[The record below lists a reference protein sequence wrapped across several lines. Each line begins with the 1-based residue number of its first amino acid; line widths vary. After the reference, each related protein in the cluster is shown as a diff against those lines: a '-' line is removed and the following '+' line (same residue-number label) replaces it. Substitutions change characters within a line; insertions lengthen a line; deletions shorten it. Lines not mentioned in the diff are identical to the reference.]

1 MNNQTV
7 KSIVKFV
14 LPISMA
20 TVLLAL
26 FYWRNQEAVMAFLDF
41 VRDRKAVSAYLD
53 EIGFIGPLVLMGLVG
68 LQVLI
73 PTLPA
78 EPPIIAGG
86 YAYGF
91 LSAFLI
97 NWLATVV
104 VTQAVFLLARRAGR
118 PLVGKF
124 VPDEILDKWARIVG
138 ERGTIFFLL
147 AFVIPPVPSDIMV
160 YVAGLSAIDAK
171 RFFIANFFG
180 RIPMVALFTLVGANG
195 FSITPAFLFW
205 LTFFG
210 IIMVVAWWYFIVR
223 ERPSAVKVAVEQF

>member
-1 MNNQTV
+1 MNNQNI
-7 KSIVKFV
+7 KSLVKFV
-14 LPISMA
+14 LPISLA
-20 TVLLAL
+20 AALLAL
-26 FYWRNQEAVMAFLDF
+26 FYRHNQDAVTAFLDF
-41 VRDRKAVSAYLD
+41 VRDREAVSAYLD
-53 EIGFIGPLVLMGLVG
+53 QIGFIGPLVLMGLVG

-91 LSAFLI
+91 LSAFLF
-97 NWLATVV
+97 NWVATVV

-118 PLVGKF
+118 PLVGWF
-124 VPDEILDKWARIVG
+124 VPNEILDKWERIAG
-138 ERGTIFFLL
+138 ARGTVFFLL

-171 RFFIANFFG
+171 RFFVANLFG

-210 IIMVVAWWYFIVR
+210 IIMLVAWWYFIVR
-223 ERPSAVKVAVEQF
+223 ERTSAVEVAV